1 VLTLSGLVDTIIA
14 GGPVMVPLALCS
26 VIALGAFLERTFA
39 LRVRRVAPVELGER
53 LHRLLQDGEL
63 AAAADLVA
71 TDASSLARMVGAAI
85 RLRHLDRED
94 LHERLEELGRHEAAA
109 LERFIPIVGTVAS
122 ISPLLGLLGT
132 VGGMIVTFATIQEQ
146 GLGDVDR
153 LAGGISQALVTTFT
167 GLSIGIPALIANR
180 FLLARVDALLLQLEE
195 RVGRLVLLIRAH
207 VEREAR
213 GK

>member
-1 VLTLSGLVDTIIA
+1 MLTVSELVETIIA

-26 VIALGAFLERTFA
+26 VVALGAFLERLFA
-39 LRVRRVAPVELGER
+39 LRRPRICPTELGDR
-53 LHRLLQDGEL
+53 LQELLREGAIAE
-63 AAAADLVA
+63 ATDLVA
-71 TDASSLARMVGAAI
+71 RADSALARMVRTAL
-85 RLRHLDRED
+85 RLRHLERED

-109 LERFIPIVGTVAS
+109 MERFIPIVGTVAS

-146 GLGDVDR
+146 GMGDVDR

-180 FLLARVDALLLQLEE
+180 FLLARVDALLLLLEE
-195 RVGRLVLLIRAH
+195 RVGQLVLLIRAH
-207 VEREAR
+207 AAREDR
-213 GK
+213 GP